1 MSPQEFYL
9 PRHHSRSPPSTPP
22 LNIDITIRD
31 GAMGKLA
38 REERQNLQRTIQILN
53 SILRKV
59 SADERVV
66 IVRNRGSD
74 GEDEE

>member
-1 MSPQEFYL
+1 MSQQQYYAG
-9 PRHHSRSPPSTPP
+9 HHTNHPPSTPP

-31 GAMGKLA
+31 GSMGKLA

-59 SADERVV
+59 NADERVAIITSNGRV
-66 IVRNRGSD
+66 EV
-74 GEDEE
+74 EEK